1 MPLVKITTNQ
11 STPPGD
17 PRALLGDL
25 SKLLS
30 EALKK
35 PEHYVMTALD
45 APAHMTFSGEDGP
58 AAYIEVKNI
67 GKLTPE
73 LTKRLS
79 SEIMQR
85 TSAALGVPANR
96 TYIEFADAVGYLW
109 GHDGETFG

>member
-11 STPPGD
+11 STPDPGE
-17 PRALLGDL
+17 LLGGL

-30 EALKK
+30 DAFEK
-35 PEHYVMTALD
+35 PERWVMTALD
-45 APAHMTFSGEDGP
+45 APARMTFSGDDGP

-67 GKLTPE
+67 GRMTPE
-73 LTKRLS
+73 LTERLS
-79 SEIMQR
+79 REIMQR
-85 TSAALGVPANR
+85 TSAALGVPASR